1 MQAVM
6 MMMMMNVML
15 YVHEQSLVEEKVR
28 QLSSEN
34 ASLQA
39 SLERERQLTAAS
51 QQQTRDLQLVSQQ
64 HTALLVRALS

>member
-1 MQAVM
+1 MQAV